1 MARSGTEQD
10 IPGLVEAHY
19 YSPFGCFRLTG
30 TIKGLR
36 SVRLIDTK
44 PCPAGPIPRELRPA
58 VKQLDEYFK
67 QQRQSFDLDLDFSGA
82 TDFTRSV
89 WEELLNIPYG
99 RTTSYLSIAEKLGDP
114 KAIRAVGQANRN
126 NPIAIIVPCH
136 RVIAKNGD
144 LQGYFYGLDFKRRL
158 LELENPLSF
167 ARQGSL
173 F

>member
-1 MARSGTEQD
+1 MAAAKTTED
-10 IPGLVEAHY
+10 IPGLVKAHFL
-19 YSPFGCFRLTG
+19 SPFGCFLVTG
-30 TIKGLR
+30 SPRGIR
-36 SVRLIDTK
+36 SVSFVDTK
-44 PCPAGPIPRELRPA
+44 PCPAGPIPRVLRNG
-58 VKQLDEYFK
+58 VKQLDEYFR
-67 QQRQSFDLDLDFSGA
+67 QQRTEFDLPLDFSGHTHFHQA
-82 TDFTRSV
+82 V
-89 WEELLNIPYG
+89 WQELLKIPYG
-99 RTTSYLSIAEKLGDP
+99 RTTSYLAIADRLGDV

-126 NPIAIIVPCH
+126 NPMAIIVPCH